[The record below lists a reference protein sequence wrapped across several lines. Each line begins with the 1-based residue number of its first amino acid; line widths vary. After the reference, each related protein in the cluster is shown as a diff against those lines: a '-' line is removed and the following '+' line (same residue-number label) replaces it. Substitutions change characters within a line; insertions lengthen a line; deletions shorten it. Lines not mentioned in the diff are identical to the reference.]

1 MSRIGKMPI
10 RLADAAKV
18 EVKDN
23 MINVTGPKGALC
35 QALVDEV
42 TVSVAD
48 DTVTVQR
55 KDDTKRSKAMHGL
68 YRMLVNNMIEGVT
81 KGFTRKLEMSGVGY
95 RAELKSDLLAL
106 TVGYSHMIYFKAP
119 ADIKIEVPDPTTI
132 LVSGIDKALVGQI
145 AAKIRSFRKPEP
157 YRGKGIKFEGEVIR
171 RKEGKAA
178 GK

>member
-10 RLADAAKV
+10 RLADQAKV

-23 MINVTGPKGALC
+23 MISVTGPKGALT
-35 QALVDEV
+35 QAMCDEV
-42 TVSVAD
+42 TISVAD
-48 DTVTVQR
+48 GVVTVQR
-55 KDDTKRSKAMHGL
+55 IDDSKRSRAMHGL

-81 KGFTRKLEMSGVGY
+81 KGFTRKLEITGVGY
-95 RAELKSDLLAL
+95 RAELKGDLLAL
-106 TVGYSHMIYFKAP
+106 TLGYSHMIYFQVP
-119 ADIKIEVPDPTTI
+119 SEIKIEVPDPVTV

-157 YRGKGIKFEGEVIR
+157 YRGKGIKYAGEFIR